1 MVDEGTWEGT
11 MVEAIL
17 PLDRANVFFDATLGP
32 IRLKH
37 PEGLAVA
44 PDGAIWCGGDGGEIY
59 RIAPDG
65 SAIELVASTGG
76 FTLGMAFDAAGHL
89 YTCDLGHAA
98 VFRLDLPSG
107 RLERFNRESGTSRL
121 RVPNYPVV
129 DAARGCLYVS
139 DSHAFDQSGPG
150 VWRFDLTTGEGD
162 LWFDRTMTFANGM
175 ALSPDRASL
184 YVVETFARRVVR
196 IPIQADGAPGAAEP
210 FIEGIERLPD
220 GLAFDGEG
228 NLYVACYEPSRLY
241 RARPDGRLDLL
252 IDDPEAHTF
261 CHPTNCAFRGTDLF
275 TANLGRW
282 HITRVQVGIAGAPL
296 L

>member
-1 MVDEGTWEGT
+1 

-17 PLDRANVFFDATLGP
+17 PLGRANVFFDATLGP
-32 IRLKH
+32 VRLKH

-59 RIAPDG
+59 RIDPEG
-65 SAIELVASTGG
+65 SAIEVIANTGG
-76 FTLGMAFDAAGHL
+76 FTLGMAFDGAGHL

-98 VFRLDLPSG
+98 VFRLNIASG
-107 RLERFNRESGTSRL
+107 QLERFARERGAARL

-129 DAARGCLYVS
+129 DAGRGCLYVS
-139 DSHAFDQSGPG
+139 DSHGFGQPGPG
-150 VWRFDLTTGEGD
+150 VWRFDLATGEGD
-162 LWFDRTMTFANGM
+162 LWFDQTMTFANGM
-175 ALSPDRASL
+175 ALSPDRAWL
-184 YVVETFARRVVR
+184 YIVETFARRVVR
-196 IPIQADGAPGAAEP
+196 IPIQTDGAPGNAEP
-210 FIEGIERLPD
+210 FIKGIERLPD
-220 GLAFDGEG
+220 GLAFDSAG

-241 RARPDGRLDLL
+241 RAGPDGRLDLL

-261 CHPTNCAFRGTDLF
+261 CHPTNCAFRGSDLF

-282 HITRVQVGIAGAPL
+282 HITRVPVGIAGAPL